1 MKGNGGVCRRFH
13 AQGFVAKMT
22 TSDPSAF
29 IVRGQVLSFRDD
41 PFATGSDAATAY
53 QSDGAF
59 VVEGGKISVAGPAQ
73 DILASHPQLPVER
86 YTDDL
91 IMAGFVDSHVHY
103 PQYEVIASYAGDL
116 LEWLDTYTFPF
127 ESRFADR
134 EYARKI
140 ADLFLDRCL
149 ANGTTSASV
158 YATVHPQSAE
168 TFFAAAE
175 ARGLCMTAGKVMM
188 DRNAPDNLRDTVQS
202 SYDDSKALME
212 EWHGRGRLQYA
223 ITPRFAITSTP
234 GQLEAAGTL
243 WREYPSALMQTHIDE
258 SRNEI
263 AEVRRLFP
271 DARDYL
277 DVYERFCL
285 AGPGSNF
292 GHAIHL
298 TERER
303 DAFAATGSGISHCPT
318 SNMFLGS
325 GLMDLGQLRGG
336 ANPVALGLATDI
348 GGGSSLSMFRT
359 MKAAYEVARLCGY
372 GLHPAHAYYLAT
384 LGGAQLLR
392 QADHIGNIAA
402 GYDADFIV
410 VDLRST
416 PEIANRMEHVSDLA
430 EMLFVQMMLADDR
443 AIRAT
448 YVAGRKLYQR
458 SGAHEH

>member
-1 MKGNGGVCRRFH
+1 
-13 AQGFVAKMT
+13 MT

-41 PFATGSDAATAY
+41 PFAAGSDAATAY

-116 LEWLDTYTFPF
+116 LEWLDNYTFPF
-127 ESRFADR
+127 EARFADR

-158 YATVHPQSAE
+158 YATVHPQSAG

-188 DRNAPDNLRDTVQS
+188 DRNAPDNLRDTAQS

-234 GQLEAAGTL
+234 EQLEAAGTL

-277 DVYERFCL
+277 DVYERFGL

-372 GLHPAHAYYLAT
+372 GLHPTHAYYLAT

-416 PEIANRMEHVSDLA
+416 PEIANRMEHLSDLA

>member
-1 MKGNGGVCRRFH
+1 
-13 AQGFVAKMT
+13 MT

-41 PFATGSDAATAY
+41 PFAAGSDAATAY

-116 LEWLDTYTFPF
+116 LEWLDNYTFPF
-127 ESRFADR
+127 EARFADR

-158 YATVHPQSAE
+158 YATVHPQSAG

-188 DRNAPDNLRDTVQS
+188 DRNAPDNLRDTAQS

-234 GQLEAAGTL
+234 EQLEAAGTL

-277 DVYERFCL
+277 DVYERFGL

-416 PEIANRMEHVSDLA
+416 PEIANRMEHLSDLA

>member
-1 MKGNGGVCRRFH
+1 
-13 AQGFVAKMT
+13 MT
-22 TSDPSAF
+22 ASDPSAF

-41 PFATGSDAATAY
+41 PFAAGPDAAVTY
-53 QSDGAF
+53 DSDGAI
-59 VVEGGKISVAGPAQ
+59 VVEDGKISAAGTAQ
-73 DILASHPQLPVER
+73 ELLTRYPHLPVKLYR
-86 YTDDL
+86 DDL
-91 IMAGFVDSHVHY
+91 ILAGFVDSHVHY

-116 LEWLDTYTFPF
+116 LEWLDNYTFPF
-127 ESRFADR
+127 EARFADK
-134 EYARKI
+134 EYACKV
-140 ADLFLDRCL
+140 AGFFLDQCL

-168 TFFAAAE
+168 AFFTAAE
-175 ARGLCMTAGKVMM
+175 ARGLCMAAGKVMM
-188 DRNAPDNLRDTVQS
+188 DRNAPDNLRDTAQS
-202 SYDDSKALME
+202 SYDDSKALVE
-212 EWHGRGRLQYA
+212 KWHGRARLQYA

-234 GQLEAAGTL
+234 EQLEAAGAL
-243 WREYPSALMQTHIDE
+243 WREHPSALMQTHIDE

-263 AEVRRLFP
+263 SEVQRLFP
-271 DARDYL
+271 EARDYF
-277 DVYERFCL
+277 DVYERFGL

-325 GLMDLGQLRGG
+325 GLMDMARLRGS
-336 ANPVALGLATDI
+336 ANPVTLGLATDI

-359 MKAAYEVARLCGY
+359 MKAAYEVARLRGY
-372 GLHPAHAYYLAT
+372 GLHPACAYYLAT

-392 QADHIGNIAA
+392 QAHRIGNIAA

-416 PEIANRMEHVSDLA
+416 PEIASRMDHVSDLA

-458 SGAHEH
+458 SGALGH